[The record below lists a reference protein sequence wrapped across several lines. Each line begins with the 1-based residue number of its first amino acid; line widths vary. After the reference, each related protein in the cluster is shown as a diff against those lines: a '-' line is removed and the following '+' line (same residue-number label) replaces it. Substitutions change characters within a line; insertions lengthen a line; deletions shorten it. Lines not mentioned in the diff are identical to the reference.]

1 MELLADAI
9 LTRAVRLPEGTPV
22 STSTF
27 LEMGTK
33 PAIRS
38 ALLRLLRAQKL
49 LRVGRGIY
57 VVPVVSRFGS
67 SAPSAHRFIEEL
79 SKRSGEDIV
88 SSGATTAN
96 ALGLTTQ
103 VPVQMVYWT
112 SGRSR
117 KLNLGKLVLHLEHVS
132 SWQLVLAKEPA
143 GEIVRVL
150 AWAGPEHIHSVLK
163 KVAEKVPRSE
173 MVKVAQHGHRFPH
186 WLADALISD
195 CRHCLTVVAKA
206 EGTLNS
212 ARFYSRIGSYA
223 LIVDEAIQGCPSRL
237 RQPVAAAM

>member
-1 MELLADAI
+1 MESLDDTI
-9 LTRAVRLPEGTPV
+9 LEKAGRLREGTPV
-22 STSTF
+22 SAITF
-27 LEMGTK
+27 LDMGTK

-38 ALLRLLRAQKL
+38 TLLRLVRAQKL
-49 LRVGRGIY
+49 LRVGRGTY

-79 SKRSGEDIV
+79 SKQSGEDIV

-96 ALGLTTQ
+96 DLGLTTQ
-103 VPVQMVYWT
+103 VPVEMIYWT

-117 KLNLGKLVLHLEHVS
+117 KLNLGKLVLHLERVP

-150 AWAGPEHIHSVLK
+150 AWAGPEHVHSALE

-173 MVKVAQHGHRFPH
+173 MVKVAQQYHRFPR
-186 WLADALISD
+186 WLADALS
-195 CRHCLTVVAKA
+195 R
-206 EGTLNS
+206 S
-212 ARFYSRIGSYA
+212 A
-223 LIVDEAIQGCPSRL
+223 AIA
-237 RQPVAAAM
+237 RQ

>member
-1 MELLADAI
+1 MESLAYTI
-9 LTRAVRLPEGTPV
+9 LERVGRLPEGTPV
-22 STSTF
+22 SAIT
-27 LEMGTK
+27 LLDLGTK

-38 ALLRLLRAQKL
+38 TLLRLVRTQKL

-79 SKRSGEDIV
+79 SKQSGEDIV
-88 SSGATTAN
+88 SSGAATAN

-103 VPVQMVYWT
+103 VPVQVVYWT

-117 KLNLGKLVLHLEHVS
+117 KLNLGKLVLHLERVA

-150 AWAGPEHIHSVLK
+150 AWAGPQHVHTCCRRSRK
-163 KVAEKVPRSE
+163 RSPDPR
-173 MVKVAQHGHRFPH
+173 
-186 WLADALISD
+186 W
-195 CRHCLTVVAKA
+195 
-206 EGTLNS
+206 
-212 ARFYSRIGSYA
+212 
-223 LIVDEAIQGCPSRL
+223 
-237 RQPVAAAM
+237 

>member
-1 MELLADAI
+1 MASLIEGI
-9 LTRAVRLPEGTPV
+9 LTRASGLAEGTPV
-22 STSTF
+22 SSRSF
-27 LEMGTK
+27 LDLGTK
-33 PAIRS
+33 PAIRN
-38 ALLRLLRAQKL
+38 ALLRLLRSQKL

-79 SKRSGEDIV
+79 SKQSGEDIV

-117 KLNLGKLVLHLEHVS
+117 KLILGKLVLHLERVP

-143 GEIVRVL
+143 GKPARRRRGAHAPLV
-150 AWAGPEHIHSVLK
+150 AGDEPRREPREGVGVGERRHS
-163 KVAEKVPRSE
+163 AG
-173 MVKVAQHGHRFPH
+173 A
-186 WLADALISD
+186 A
-195 CRHCLTVVAKA
+195 T
-206 EGTLNS
+206 
-212 ARFYSRIGSYA
+212 RIA
-223 LIVDEAIQGCPSRL
+223 
-237 RQPVAAAM
+237 